1 MFDEFVCLPFPTKL
15 TGIFTL
21 CDAFHS
27 RCLSLFSSV
36 TPTFLLFLSFTG
48 SSCSSLTR
56 LLFQIFFVIS
66 SRCLPL
72 PLRLYSLF
80 AFAYSLTGPSSLA
93 GTEKGLELTPV
104 VAISVHLLASDGA
117 ELQVTEPV
125 TVSVPLPADCGL
137 KENDHIPAWRFDPR
151 LGVYSQTQVLCN
163 VCELER

>member
-1 MFDEFVCLPFPTKL
+1 M
-15 TGIFTL
+15 
-21 CDAFHS
+21 
-27 RCLSLFSSV
+27 
-36 TPTFLLFLSFTG
+36 
-48 SSCSSLTR
+48 
-56 LLFQIFFVIS
+56 
-66 SRCLPL
+66 
-72 PLRLYSLF
+72 
-80 AFAYSLTGPSSLA
+80 
-93 GTEKGLELTPV
+93 ELTPV